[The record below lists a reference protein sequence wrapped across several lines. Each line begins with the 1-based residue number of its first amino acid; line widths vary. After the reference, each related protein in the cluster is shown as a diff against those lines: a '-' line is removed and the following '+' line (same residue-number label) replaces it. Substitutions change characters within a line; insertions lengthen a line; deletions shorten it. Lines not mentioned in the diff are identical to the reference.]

1 MKTQRLMTISVGL
14 ILVMLFFTQA
24 KADDEAPVVEANTIA
39 AAEAEAV
46 EQNKQAL
53 AAGAEL
59 GESVRIIV
67 TKEGNGIIATG
78 MASYETYPNPN
89 ASLIS
94 KRRAYIAA
102 YHHAKMQMAE
112 FLNGTD
118 NDANDQLVE
127 KYLAVDTATASVQ
140 GSQTESSETIKQTA
154 EGFLR
159 GFVVCEVDD
168 DEEGKMITVSIA
180 STPKTRGELQRGAD
194 GQILVNDLKLGLA
207 RIEEEIRYGIVPPMG
222 GRVVFV
228 EETGEFV
235 FIGFGSALIRP
246 SSNAAL
252 AARNKLTASRIA
264 GVRAKDALCAVINGD
279 TIESTR
285 EVVSD
290 VKELFLSVED
300 YGADPLD
307 AKPELSEFADA
318 QKSLGAVI
326 SQEAFKQVIQSSRKG
341 ILPPG
346 TQPKS
351 WIDDDGVWAYSMVI
365 YSPAKTNLARD
376 INRSM
381 REAEIVKPVSSK
393 VSPKAEATS
402 PATVSPSTKT
412 PAATIPRGPS
422 GRVTAEEDL

>member
-1 MKTQRLMTISVGL
+1 MKKQGLMTISIGL
-14 ILVMLFFTQA
+14 ILAAAFSMQA
-24 KADDEAPVVEANTIA
+24 KADDETPVVEANTIA

-46 EQNKQAL
+46 AQNKQAL
-53 AAGAEL
+53 AMGAEL

-67 TKEGNGIIATG
+67 TKEGNGLIATG
-78 MASYETYPNPN
+78 MANYETYPNPN
-89 ASLIS
+89 AGLIS

-112 FLNGTD
+112 YFNDTGNNG
-118 NDANDQLVE
+118 NDLLV
-127 KYLAVDTATASVQ
+127 KKHLAIDTATATVQ
-140 GSQTESSETIKQTA
+140 GSQTESCETIKQTV
-154 EGFLR
+154 EGLLR
-159 GFVVCEVDD
+159 GFIVYEVDD
-168 DEEGKMITVSIA
+168 DEEAKMITVSIA

-194 GQILVNDLKLGLA
+194 GQILVNDLKQGLA
-207 RIEEEIRYGIVPPMG
+207 RVEEEIRSGIVPPMG

-235 FIGFGSALIRP
+235 FIGFGSALIRA
-246 SSNAAL
+246 SSNTAL
-252 AARNKLTASRIA
+252 ASKNKLTASRIA
-264 GVRAKDALCAVINGD
+264 GARAKDALCAVINGD

-290 VKELFLSVED
+290 VKELFLSVDE

-307 AKPELSEFADA
+307 EKPELSEFADA
-318 QKSLGAVI
+318 QKSLGAII

-341 ILPPG
+341 IIPPG

-381 REAEIVKPVSSK
+381 REAEIVKPATPPTT
-393 VSPKAEATS
+393 PKATAS
-402 PATVSPSTKT
+402 PATAPPSVKT
-412 PAATIPRGPS
+412 PAAKIPRGPS
-422 GRVTAEEDL
+422 GRVTPEEDL